1 MHIVGSNQKY
11 HIMERIEK
19 DYGYILKDNTGVTY
33 YHGGSTDNGIVYKD
47 YEAFKSGEGICYI
60 GEFGLEELE
69 DKLEQLETRRQFL
82 SGEEYLQERAIIL
95 ANCGETRQ
103 SIIEQVR
110 QAFGDDYM
118 MTDEQVE
125 YFAEDVFGLADWAY
139 ISTYLAENFDID
151 DCIQYDYE
159 HGGTMFTYHQYEAVM
174 NDMTPKE
181 FADRQLSYGELFE
194 LDNEFDAA
202 FIVDEDCEDD
212 WSDKGLGANARITYI
227 EERRTGMIDGPEQ
240 FDCPP
245 QFIRK

>member
-1 MHIVGSNQKY
+1 
-11 HIMERIEK
+11 MERIEK
-19 DYGYILKDNTGVTY
+19 DYGYMLKDKTGVTY
-33 YHGGSTDNGIVYKD
+33 YHGGSTDNGVVYKD

-110 QAFGDDYM
+110 QAFGNDYM
-118 MTDEQVE
+118 MSDKQVE
-125 YFAEDVFGLADWAY
+125 YFAEDVFQLADWAC
-139 ISTYLAENFDID
+139 IATYLAENFNLD
-151 DCIQYDYE
+151 DLIEFDHDYNPE
-159 HGGTMFTYHQYEAVM
+159 GRHLFTYFQYEAVM

-181 FADRQLSYGELFE
+181 YADRDLSYEELIQFGEEFE
-194 LDNEFDAA
+194 NA
-202 FIVDEDCEDD
+202 FIQDKDCPDD
-212 WSDKGLGANARITYI
+212 WSDKGLGDNALLTYI
-227 EERRTGMIDGPEQ
+227 EERRTGVISGPDE
-240 FDCPP
+240 FNCPP